1 MNFRVISLG
10 MALGLAAAVVP
21 TSASAQ
27 AQPAQAERKFS
38 FSKGA
43 LKPLQELDAAVKAND
58 RAAIPAKLAAA
69 KAAAQTSDDR
79 LMTAQ
84 LELKAAAA
92 VDDKAAMAAAL
103 DAMIANSGLA
113 ATQTVEMQ
121 MNLAKLRFNLK
132 EHDKAAAAAEQVLA
146 VQPGHTDALLLLA
159 ETRKAQG
166 RAADAVAALQRAILA
181 RTSAGQKAEESW
193 YKRAIA
199 FAYEA
204 KMPAAVTLGREWV
217 AAYPSAQSWGDAL
230 RIYRNVVKPDE
241 PTLLDTLRLA
251 RATNSLSGDNEF
263 HGYAYT
269 ALDAYA
275 LHEAKSVIDE
285 GVAAN
290 KIDRSKPLIKE
301 IDAAIASKMTNVSRE
316 GLAAS
321 AKEALTDAN
330 GRFALRIA
338 DAHYGLGEYAK
349 AAELYRAALGKAG
362 ADANLVNLRLGMA
375 LARAGDKAGATA
387 AFNAVTGPRAELAKF
402 WLLYLTT
409 SA

>member
-1 MNFRVISLG
+1 MKSSMLSLG
-10 MALGLAAAVVP
+10 LALGLAAVAVP

-27 AQPAQAERKFS
+27 AQPAQAERKFN

-43 LKPLQELDAAVKAND
+43 LKALQELEAAVKAND
-58 RAAIPAKLAAA
+58 RASIPGKVAAA

-103 DAMIANSGLA
+103 DAMIANSGLPA
-113 ATQTVEMQ
+113 AQTVDMQ
-121 MNLAKLRFNLK
+121 LNLAKLRYNLK
-132 EHDKAAAAAEQVLA
+132 EHDRAAVALDQLLAA
-146 VQPGHTDALLLLA
+146 QPGNTDALLLLA

-166 RAADAVAALQRAILA
+166 RAADAVAALQRAILT
-181 RTSAGQKAEESW
+181 RTSAGQKADEGW

-204 KMPAAVTLGREWV
+204 KLPSAVALGRDWV

-230 RIYRNVVKPDE
+230 RIYRNVMKPDE
-241 PTLLDTLRLA
+241 PTMLDTLRLA

-269 ALDAYA
+269 AMDAYA
-275 LHEAKSVIDE
+275 LHEAKSVIEE

-290 KIDRSKPLIKE
+290 KIDRNKPLIKE
-301 IDAAIASKMTNVSRE
+301 IDAAIASKMANVTRE
-316 GLAAS
+316 GLTAS
-321 AKEALTDAN
+321 AKEALIEPNA
-330 GRFALRIA
+330 RFALRMA
-338 DAHYGLGEYAK
+338 DAHYGLGDHAK
-349 AAELYRAALGKAG
+349 AAELYRAALTKTG
-362 ADANLVNLRLGMA
+362 ADANLINLRLGMT

-387 AFNAVTGPRAELAKF
+387 ALQAVTGPRAELAKF
-402 WLLYLTT
+402 WLLYLST